1 MAKNWKDFIEDDEL
15 NTDSSISVATSTNM
29 VIVKEKSSKD
39 ENLNKLLKEQKQL
52 EDSLKKLT
60 NKDKTPNKFDNRI
73 PSTAQRKKKEQ
84 KWLQYREKTLKK
96 SFTKK
101 LELKNWEKKR
111 EVLKNSVSKT
121 KKSNDFV
128 RVIANKTIV
137 PFKKEI
143 NIQDK
148 LDKRNANAKKRL
160 TNKIDLIN
168 WEKKREKLKK
178 KITTNSKPKEEEFIR
193 KNAKKSTFFK
203 ENEKIGFEKIVEK
216 PKSDKKVKKALSN
229 LNLAE
234 EKWERIKEKRQEIL
248 SQKKKYEKLAEKSK
262 NIVNDTKLFDKRE
275 ALIKQKIADKQALKK
290 EALKIAK
297 KALIKALERKEEQKK
312 ERQKQSRLER
322 LKDKFL

>member
-29 VIVKEKSSKD
+29 VIVKERSSKD

-73 PSTAQRKKKEQ
+73 PSTVQRKKKEE

-111 EVLKNSVSKT
+111 EVLKNSVSKVN
-121 KKSNDFV
+121 KSNDFV

-160 TNKIDLIN
+160 ANKIDLIN
-168 WEKKREKLKK
+168 WEKNRGKLKK
-178 KITTNSKPKEEEFIR
+178 KIITNSKPKEEEFIR
-193 KNAKKSTFFK
+193 KNVEKSTFFK

-216 PKSDKKVKKALSN
+216 PKFDKKVKKALSN

-234 EKWERIKEKRQEIL
+234 KKWERIKEKRQEIL
-248 SQKKKYEKLAEKSK
+248 SQKKKYERLVEKSK